1 MKKIVEIYTDGACS
15 GNPGPGGWGALL
27 ICGDATKEIYG
38 LDTDTTNNKME
49 LLAAINA
56 LKSLKNPCQIEL
68 YTDSVYVRD
77 GITKWIISWKAKGWK
92 KSTKGEIKNLE
103 LWQELDHL
111 VKDHQINW
119 HWVKAHNGNVGNEIA
134 DKLAVRGRDEAIALS
149 KR

>member
-15 GNPGPGGWGALL
+15 GNPGPGGWGVLL

>member
-15 GNPGPGGWGALL
+15 GNPGPGGWGVLL
-27 ICGDATKEIYG
+27 IYGDTTKEIYG
-38 LDTDTTNNKME
+38 FDKDTTNNKME

-77 GITKWIISWKAKGWK
+77 GITKWIISWKARGWK

-103 LWQELDHL
+103 LWQELDLL

-119 HWVKAHNGNVGNEIA
+119 HWVKAHNGNLGNEIA
-134 DKLAVRGRDEAIALS
+134 DKLAVRGRDEAIALA
-149 KR
+149 KK